1 MNENDELS
9 QLEARLFRK
18 VFFVVLAGAL
28 GIGGVAG
35 IGGFRPD
42 PFTGDDAIKMME
54 SINQDNKLMKYE
66 ILFECRQYVDAY
78 YRPPIPT
85 RIRIKAL
92 EDHHSENH
100 PDYKPPTQE
109 WQ

>member
-1 MNENDELS
+1 MSEQDNDEFA

-28 GIGGVAG
+28 GIGGYAG
-35 IGGFRPD
+35 YGGFRPD
-42 PFTGDDAIKMME
+42 AFTGNDA
-54 SINQDNKLMKYE
+54 KLMKYE
-66 ILFECRQYVDAY
+66 ILRECRSYVDSY

-100 PDYKPPTQE
+100 PDYRPPTKE

>member
-1 MNENDELS
+1 MDENNEFE

-28 GIGGVAG
+28 GIGGFAG

-42 PFTGDDAIKMME
+42 AFTGTDA
-54 SINQDNKLMKYE
+54 KLMRFE
-66 ILFECRQYVDAY
+66 ILKECRDYVDSY

-85 RIRIKAL
+85 RIRIEAL
-92 EDHHSENH
+92 EDNVSENH
-100 PDYKPPTQE
+100 PDYYPPTNE

>member
-1 MNENDELS
+1 MSEDDQLA

-18 VFFVVLAGAL
+18 IFFLVLAGAI

-35 IGGFRPD
+35 FRDVRPD
-42 PFTGDDAIKMME
+42 PFTGNDA
-54 SINQDNKLMKYE
+54 KLMRYE
-66 ILFECRQYVDAY
+66 ILVECKDYVDSY

-85 RIRIKAL
+85 RIRIKSL

-100 PDYKPPTQE
+100 PDYNPPTQE

>member
-1 MNENDELS
+1 MSDESDPLA
-9 QLEARLFRK
+9 QLEAKLFRK
-18 VFFVVLAGAL
+18 VFFLVLASAL
-28 GIGGVAG
+28 GLGSVIGLRDV
-35 IGGFRPD
+35 RPD
-42 PFTGDDAIKMME
+42 PFTGKDAR
-54 SINQDNKLMKYE
+54 LMKHE
-66 ILFECRQYVDAY
+66 ILYECKQYVDAY

-100 PDYKPPTQE
+100 PDFKPPTQE